1 MAVDTHEW
9 SADPRRE
16 ATAAIARAQADLERA
31 VDEIAR
37 LPAMD
42 VHAVALAAH
51 ALTSFLTVT
60 GAVVDM
66 LIPVLRDHPDR
77 QVGVWLDGLSH
88 ATSLMS
94 HTVSQMMNTSVG
106 VATTL
111 RLDDVELPR
120 LVERA
125 CAYYQRTAQ
134 QEAIAIRFT
143 AGFGVVPIRTD
154 RVLVAAVLDS
164 LLSHAVKRSRPHT
177 TITVDVHG
185 DRDGVTCTIRDEG
198 PALSR
203 EDWERMSAPPSH
215 ASTDYGLAVA
225 GRFVSLLGGE
235 MSCDSSIGHGT
246 TISLRLPRFVSPR

>member
-9 SADPRRE
+9 TPNPKRE
-16 ATAAIARAQADLERA
+16 AAAAIARAQADLERA

-42 VHAVALAAH
+42 VHSVALAAH

-66 LIPVLRDHPDR
+66 LSPVLRDHPDR

-88 ATSLMS
+88 ATALMS
-94 HTVSQMMNTSVG
+94 HTVSQLMNSSVG

-111 RLDDVELPR
+111 RLDDVDVLR

-125 CAYYQRTAQ
+125 CAYYQRAAQ
-134 QEAIAIRFT
+134 HEAVAIRF
-143 AGFGVVPIRTD
+143 APSLGVVPIRTD

-164 LLSHAVKRSRPHT
+164 LLSNAVKRSRPHT
-177 TITVDVHG
+177 TITVAVHP
-185 DRDGVTCTIRDEG
+185 DRDGVMCTVRDEG

-203 EDWERMSAPPSH
+203 EDRERAF
-215 ASTDYGLAVA
+215 ASPNASGGYGLAVA

-235 MSCDSSIGHGT
+235 ISCDSAIGHGT
-246 TISLRLPRFVSPR
+246 AISLWLSGSVSS

>member
-1 MAVDTHEW
+1 MAVHTHEW
-9 SADPRRE
+9 SADPKRE

-42 VHAVALAAH
+42 VHSVALAAH

-77 QVGVWLDGLSH
+77 QVGIWLEGLSH

-111 RLDDVELPR
+111 RLDDVDVLR

-125 CAYYQRTAQ
+125 CSYYERAAQ
-134 QEAIAIRFT
+134 HDAVAIRFAPSLGIT
-143 AGFGVVPIRTD
+143 PIRTD

-164 LLSHAVKRSRPHT
+164 LLSNAVKRSRPHT
-177 TITVDVHG
+177 TITVDVRP
-185 DRDGVTCTIRDEG
+185 DRGCVTCTVRDEG

-203 EDWERMSAPPSH
+203 EDGEH
-215 ASTDYGLAVA
+215 ASSNSSGGYGLAVA

-235 MSCDSSIGHGT
+235 ISCDSAIGHGM
-246 TISLRLPRFVSPR
+246 TISLWLPGIVTP